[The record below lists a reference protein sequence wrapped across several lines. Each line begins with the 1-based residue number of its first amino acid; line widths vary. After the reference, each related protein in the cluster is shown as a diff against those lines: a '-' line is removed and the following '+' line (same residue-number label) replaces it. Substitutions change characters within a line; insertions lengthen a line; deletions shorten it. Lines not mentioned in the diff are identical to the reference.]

1 MVELNVDVPPIHI
14 VCVPDNVP
22 AVGEAVTVNNNVAVA
37 SEHPPVPTTV

>member
-22 AVGEAVTVNNNVAVA
+22 AVGDAVTVNSNVAVA
-37 SEHPPVPTTV
+37 LAQPPVPKTV